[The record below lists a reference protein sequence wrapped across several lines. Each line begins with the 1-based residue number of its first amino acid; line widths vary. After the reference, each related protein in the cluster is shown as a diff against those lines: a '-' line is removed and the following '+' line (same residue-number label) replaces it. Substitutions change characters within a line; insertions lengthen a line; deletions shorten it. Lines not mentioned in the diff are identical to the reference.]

1 MAASSSK
8 DEGEGNPTRS
18 YDPRVLVRVYDATT
32 KEKLPNPVPETWLDG
47 RFPHLK
53 QVPST
58 KKGN

>member
-8 DEGEGNPTRS
+8 DEAEEKASRS
-18 YDPRVLVRVYDATT
+18 YDPRVRVSVYDATT

-47 RFPHLK
+47 RFPQLK

-58 KKGN
+58 KKGE